1 MPHADFQG
9 IETLSFDVGGTLT
22 AIDFPRIAREVREY
36 DIECDATQ
44 LMRAEAATRPLLSA
58 RLAKEGEGFDTFQ
71 YMFQTM
77 LEKVGGGEAA
87 GIAARDLAPVMRIP
101 GSADQLWCFV
111 LPGVR
116 EALPRLQALGLKM
129 FVLSNSD
136 GSVERGLKELGLAEF
151 FEAIFDSHVVG
162 FSKPDPRLFAHALE
176 HTDARA
182 ESTLHIG
189 DMYEADVCGARAAGV
204 RPLLLDPY
212 ADWDRPDCS
221 TLPDLLALHAA
232 LS

>member
-1 MPHADFQG
+1 MTHADLQG

-36 DIECDATQ
+36 GIECDATD

-58 RLAKEGEGFDTFQ
+58 RLAEAGEGFDTFL

-77 LEKVGGGEAA
+77 LEKVGGREAA
-87 GIAARDLAPVMRIP
+87 EVAARDLAPVMRIP
-101 GSADQLWCFV
+101 GSTDQLWCFV

-116 EALPRLQALGLKM
+116 EALPRLKELGLKM
-129 FVLSNSD
+129 IVLSNSD
-136 GSVERGLKELGLAEF
+136 GSVERGLENLGLAEH
-151 FEAIFDSHVVG
+151 FEAIFDSHLVG
-162 FSKPDPRLFAHALE
+162 FTKPDPRLFAHALE
-176 HTDARA
+176 QTGARA

-212 ADWDRPDCS
+212 ADWDGPDCL